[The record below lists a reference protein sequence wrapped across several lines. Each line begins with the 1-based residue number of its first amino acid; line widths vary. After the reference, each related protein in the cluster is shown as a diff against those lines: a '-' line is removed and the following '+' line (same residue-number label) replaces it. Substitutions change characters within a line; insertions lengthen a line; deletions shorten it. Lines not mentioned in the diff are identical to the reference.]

1 MENNDSKKALLSI
14 PDPTI
19 LTTKSLEREV
29 QHLKE
34 LVETRFNGGDKAIKL
49 LQDTADKIPQHI
61 IDEVETL
68 RALHNERFQSIAT
81 KFADSKVAVDAAL
94 QAAEKAGNK
103 TEDSFTKQIDQIG
116 EQIRA
121 GAKSSDDKIDDL
133 KTRLTTIEGRSSG
146 HGETWGYIVGAV
158 GMIIGLSSVIMLV
171 IRGAGN

>member
-1 MENNDSKKALLSI
+1 MENNGSRRALPSI

-19 LTTKSLEREV
+19 LTTQSLEREV

-49 LQDTADKIPQHI
+49 LQDATDLFPQQVK
-61 IDEVETL
+61 DEIETL
-68 RALHNERFQSIAT
+68 RALHNERFQSVAT

-94 QAAEKAGNK
+94 QAADKAGTK

-133 KTRLTTIEGRSSG
+133 ETRLTTIEGRSSG
-146 HGETWGYIVGAV
+146 HGETWGYVVGAV
-158 GMIIGLSSVIMLV
+158 GMMIGLSSVIILV
-171 IRGAGN
+171 MRLTGH